1 MARTISDE
9 QIKLSVIIDGN
20 PAQKEIYD
28 LEKSSISLKQ
38 KINELTQ
45 AQKENKKELDNV
57 SNAYNKQKSKLE
69 EVDNSMKKLN
79 QQYDIESA
87 KLKQIEASLG
97 SSSREFKIQK
107 AVIDNI
113 EKSYFK
119 LGNEQSK
126 LQTELVKI
134 SPKLKESQS
143 KFNSVK
149 KEINSLSTQLEVN
162 KKKIGELT
170 GTLNISQL
178 TLGQLRN
185 KANLLRTTLNNL
197 VPGSADFIRYNS
209 ELQTVNARISELR
222 GNAQAAGFSLGR
234 LADGV
239 NRYAALG
246 ATILA
251 TATGVVLS
259 IQQMLDIS
267 GKLSDAQA
275 DVQKTTGMTKEE
287 VDDLTKSFGLLQT
300 RTQRIDLL
308 KIAEQGGRIGIAK
321 DEIQDFV
328 KVMDKASV
336 ALGDS
341 FTGGAEQVS
350 DELGKI
356 KFLFKET
363 KDVGVENAYLAIGSA
378 INVLGAEGSASE
390 ANIANFTK
398 RIGSLP
404 DVIKPTVAETM
415 ALGAA
420 FEESGLEAEV
430 SARAYSIFLKQA
442 STETKKFAQVMG
454 LSQQEVEKMINDNPL
469 EFFLKF
475 SKQLSEGAKKGTDM
489 SKVLDQ
495 LGLNADGVNKIVGAA
510 GNNVDR
516 FRQLVDMSNKSFN
529 EGTSLLEEY
538 DVKNNNLAAT
548 LDKIKKTV
556 MGFFVP
562 EDFVNG
568 LGDAA
573 NWFAKFIGA
582 TEDSDGKVTAWRNT
596 LAFTAKVIAIVT
608 AAIVTNVAW
617 QKLVAMWT
625 TRNTEATLLY
635 NIASKARAFADGVAT
650 VSTQALAIAQNLLT
664 GNLRGAALAFK
675 TMTAAMMT
683 TPWGFILGALAAI
696 GTAYIA
702 FREEAE
708 KLTAVQKVL
717 NDVHLEAEKS
727 IAGEKAEVDL
737 LVKAVRSET
746 TSKEE
751 KEKALKRLN
760 DIIPDYIGLLTA
772 ENIKTLEGKNILDK
786 YTESL
791 YKNARAKAAQ
801 AKFEELAKK
810 RLEVESQSGE
820 DFDSFLNLKD
830 NSKIITEKDLIKHI
844 EKKYGIK
851 QNDKNFKIFYEA
863 EIETTGFKAKL
874 NELKNIDAQ
883 MKALEDEV
891 LKANLK
897 DLDKTK
903 TTPET
908 TPDIDLGGGGSGG
921 KDKSPK
927 EKKYD
932 DSYLDQE
939 RRLREELIKLQQ
951 KSEEERIAIL
961 GEGYAKEMQMQIA
974 NFNSKQTALK
984 MESESIKT
992 LQEQLN
998 KDLIEAQ
1005 KNGDTKKVASIK
1017 NMQQILL
1024 DKEKELNK
1032 QMQYEEQMHYLK
1044 IGTIQEKAGQK
1055 QVEKIKSQYDQEK
1068 TARETAFLLE
1078 LESLDLSEKEKQK
1091 RKEQFAKDELAFEE
1105 KMLNDQLNKLNSMLQ
1120 NVEFD
1125 GIIFDLLSDEDK
1137 EKLKND
1143 ILLVENAIV
1152 KLKNAKNNPEG
1163 EEKELD
1169 LGVSTDTDI
1178 LGFSQEQ
1185 WDRFFQNI
1193 DNGTV
1198 GIQTMQMAISAA
1210 QQLWSQFDQ
1219 YMTASENAQLKK
1231 YERGQDARKRALKR
1245 QLDSGQINQVQY
1257 KRKVE
1262 ELDQELDRKK
1272 AEVEYKQAKR
1282 QRLMSIANVI
1292 TSTAQAIMSIW
1303 AQVPKFDFGATAGI
1317 LTGMVSAMGA
1327 LQLAT
1332 ILKTPLPAKG
1342 FEQGL
1347 YPEYV
1352 EREQDGKKF
1361 KAGFGG
1367 RTKSGMVTKPT
1378 YFLAGENY
1386 KPEMV
1391 IDNKA
1396 YRDLSPYTRNL
1407 LINELR
1413 GIKGFE
1419 NGYYNPQSMRIE
1431 VPATPTPAVS
1441 SIPNDFL
1448 VSLIAENT
1456 EVMKELRDLKENGV
1470 IAYISKDLKEMKK
1483 LQEQL
1488 DKYKNLKRNNQV

>member
-20 PAQKEIYD
+20 PAQKELHDVEKSIRD
-28 LEKSSISLKQ
+28 LNKQQSELRKEKQLLEKAGQ
-38 KINELTQ
+38 KESARYREVTQ
-45 AQKENKKELDNV
+45 AMRENTAAITANKSRMEQLQKE
-57 SNAYNKQKSKLE
+57 
-69 EVDNSMKKLN
+69 
-79 QQYDIESA
+79 
-87 KLKQIEASLG
+87 
-97 SSSREFKIQK
+97 
-107 AVIDNI
+107 
-113 EKSYFK
+113 
-119 LGNEQSK
+119 
-126 LQTELVKI
+126 
-134 SPKLKESQS
+134 
-143 KFNSVK
+143 
-149 KEINSLSTQLEVN
+149 
-162 KKKIGELT
+162 IGLT
-170 GTLNISQL
+170 GL
-178 TLGQLRN
+178 TMGQLRS
-185 KANLLRTTLNNL
+185 KATALRATLNNL
-197 VPGSADFIRYNS
+197 IPGSEDYRRFDA
-209 ELQTVNARISELR
+209 ELNRVNARISELR

-341 FTGGAEQVS
+341 FSGGAEQVS

-363 KDVGVENAYLAIGSA
+363 KDVGVENAYMAIGSA

-398 RIGSLP
+398 RLGSLP
-404 DVIKPTVAETM
+404 EVLKPSVAETM

-420 FEESGLEAEV
+420 FEESGIEAEV

-454 LSQQEVEKMINDNPL
+454 ISQQEVEKMINDDPL

-475 SKQLSEGAKKGTDM
+475 SKQLSESAKKGTDM

-495 LGLNADGVNKIVGAA
+495 LGLNADGVNKIVGSA

-516 FRQLVDMSNKSFN
+516 FRELVEMSNTAFN
-529 EGTSLLEEY
+529 EGTSLIEEY

-548 LDKIKKTV
+548 LDKIKKKV

-562 EDFVNG
+562 EDFVSA

-625 TRNTEATLLY
+625 TRNTEATILY
-635 NIASKARAFADGVAT
+635 NIASKARAFADGVAV
-650 VSTQALAIAQNLLT
+650 VSTQALALAQMLLT
-664 GNLRGAALAFK
+664 GNLKGAAQAFRV
-675 TMTAAMMT
+675 MTATMMT
-683 TPWGFILGALAAI
+683 TPWGFILGTLAAI
-696 GTAYIA
+696 GTAYVA

-801 AKFEELAKK
+801 TKFEELAKK
-810 RLEVESQSGE
+810 RLEVESKTTSDYTTTGESIGKFFGQGDGPQFTSRKDVEAYVRKTFKDIDKKTYNKLVQDYVKSSG
-820 DFDSFLNLKD
+820 LNLKE
-830 NSKIITEKDLIKHI
+830 SEL
-844 EKKYGIK
+844 
-851 QNDKNFKIFYEA
+851 ND
-863 EIETTGFKAKL
+863 
-874 NELKNIDAQ
+874 IDAQ

-903 TTPET
+903 TTTET

-939 RRLREELIKLQQ
+939 KRLREELIKLQQ
-951 KSEEERIAIL
+951 KSEDERIAIL

-974 NFNSKQTALK
+974 NFNNKQTAFK
-984 MESESIKT
+984 QESESIKS

-1005 KNGDTKKVASIK
+1005 KNGDTRKVASIK

-1125 GIIFDLLSDEDK
+1125 GIIFDLLSEEDK

-1143 ILLVENAIV
+1143 ILLVENAV
-1152 KLKNAKNNPEG
+1152 AKLKNAKNNPDG
-1163 EEKELD
+1163 EEKEMD
-1169 LGVSTDTDI
+1169 LGVSTETDI

-1185 WDRFFQNI
+1185 WDKFFQNI
-1193 DNGTV
+1193 ENGTIGV
-1198 GIQTMQMAISAA
+1198 QTMTMAVQAV
-1210 QQLWSQFDQ
+1210 QNLWGQLDQ

-1231 YERGQDARKRALKR
+1231 YEKGQNARKRALKN
-1245 QLDSGQINQVQY
+1245 QLDQGVINQVQY

-1262 ELDQELDRKK
+1262 EMDQELERKK
-1272 AEVEYKQAKR
+1272 AEIEYKQAKR
-1282 QRLMSIANVI
+1282 KKQMDIVNTVI
-1292 TSTAQAIMSIW
+1292 NTAVAIMQAYSQLGPIGGTI
-1303 AQVPKFDFGATAGI
+1303 AAVLIGT
-1317 LTGMVSAMGA
+1317 LGA
-1327 LQLAT
+1327 LQIAT
-1332 ILKTPLPAKG
+1332 IAKQPLPARG
-1342 FEQGL
+1342 YEQGL
-1347 YPEYV
+1347 YPEEV
-1352 EREQDGKKF
+1352 VREQDGRKF
-1361 KAGFGG
+1361 KAGYGG
-1367 RTKSGMVTKPT
+1367 RTRSGMVTKPT

-1431 VPATPTPAVS
+1431 VPATPTQNTQDNS
-1441 SIPNDFL
+1441 NDL
-1448 VSLIAENT
+1448 VVALLSENLSL
-1456 EVMKELRDLKENGV
+1456 MKDIKENGMV
-1470 IAYISKDLKEMKK
+1470 AFVTNKDMKSMK
-1483 LQEQL
+1483 YLQEGLQ
-1488 DKYKNLKRNNQV
+1488 KYKELQEKNRK

>member
-20 PAQKEIYD
+20 PAQKELHD
-28 LEKSSISLKQ
+28 VEKSIRDL
-38 KINELTQ
+38 
-45 AQKENKKELDNV
+45 
-57 SNAYNKQKSKLE
+57 NKQ
-69 EVDNSMKKLN
+69 
-79 QQYDIESA
+79 
-87 KLKQIEASLG
+87 
-97 SSSREFKIQK
+97 
-107 AVIDNI
+107 
-113 EKSYFK
+113 
-119 LGNEQSK
+119 
-126 LQTELVKI
+126 QTELRKE
-134 SPKLKESQS
+134 KQLLEKAGQKESARYREVTQAMRENTAAINANKS
-143 KFNSVK
+143 RMEQLQR
-149 KEINSLSTQLEVN
+149 EI
-162 KKKIGELT
+162 GLT
-170 GTLNISQL
+170 GL
-178 TLGQLRN
+178 TMAQLRS
-185 KANLLRTTLNNL
+185 KATALRATLNNL
-197 VPGSADFIRYNS
+197 IPGSEDYRRFDN
-209 ELQTVNARISELR
+209 ELNRVNARISELR

-341 FTGGAEQVS
+341 FSGGAEQVS

-363 KDVGVENAYLAIGSA
+363 KDVGVENAYMAIGSA

-398 RIGSLP
+398 RIGSLA
-404 DVIKPTVAETM
+404 DVMKPSVAETM

-420 FEESGLEAEV
+420 FEESGIEAEV

-454 LSQQEVEKMINDNPL
+454 LSQEEVEKMINDNPL

-548 LDKIKKTV
+548 LDKIKKKV

-562 EDFVNG
+562 EDFVAG
-568 LGDAA
+568 LADAA

-635 NIASKARAFADGVAT
+635 NIASKARAFADGVVV
-650 VSTQALAIAQNLLT
+650 VSTQALAMAQMLLT
-664 GNLRGAALAFK
+664 GNLKGAAQAFRV
-675 TMTAAMMT
+675 MTATMMT
-683 TPWGFILGALAAI
+683 TPWGFILGAVAAI
-696 GTAYIA
+696 GAAYVA
-702 FREEAE
+702 FSEEA
-708 KLTAVQKVL
+708 KKAATSQRIL
-717 NDVHLEAEKS
+717 NDARIEAEGTIRKEIMS
-727 IAGEKAEVDL
+727 LDALLKIARD
-737 LVKAVRSET
+737 ET
-746 TSKEE
+746 ASKEARE
-751 KEKALKRLN
+751 AAIKKINEISPEYL
-760 DIIPDYIGLLTA
+760 G
-772 ENIKTLEGKNILDK
+772 NIKLDEINTLKAKDAIDK
-786 YTESL
+786 YIKSL
-791 YKNARAKAAQ
+791 
-801 AKFEELAKK
+801 
-810 RLEVESQSGE
+810 
-820 DFDSFLNLKD
+820 
-830 NSKIITEKDLIKHI
+830 
-844 EKKYGIK
+844 EKKAML
-851 QNDKNFKIFYEA
+851 QALERRRDKLLDEMQERKS
-863 EIETTGFKAKL
+863 KS
-874 NELKNIDAQ
+874 
-883 MKALEDEV
+883 LEDEV
-891 LKANLK
+891 QWYDRIWSAMKN
-897 DLDKTK
+897 
-903 TTPET
+903 PMN
-908 TPDIDLGGGGSGG
+908 LGGSQADVLVNAAKRRGNALQELQKELDLTNKEMTELMQKNPALIEKMISSTTEEITISDSEKNKGES
-921 KDKSPK
+921 KSPK

-932 DSYLDQE
+932 DSYLDE
-939 RRLREELIKLQQ
+939 EKRRAEELIKLQEQ
-951 KSEEERIAIL
+951 NELERLNMLEDSYGKEIALEKTKHRSKIEELNRQNENYNMML
-961 GEGYAKEMQMQIA
+961 
-974 NFNSKQTALK
+974 NDLDKQYL
-984 MESESIKT
+984 
-992 LQEQLN
+992 
-998 KDLIEAQ
+998 EAQ
-1005 KNGDTKKVASIK
+1005 KNGDLKKMESIK
-1017 NMQQILL
+1017 RSQLYITDLIQENNETIQISQETHL
-1024 DKEKELNK
+1024 
-1032 QMQYEEQMHYLK
+1032 LK
-1044 IGTIQEKAGQK
+1044 IATIQEKWAK
-1055 QVEKIKSQYDQEK
+1055 DEISKAKEKYDLEK
-1068 TARETAFLLE
+1068 TQRETAFLEE
-1078 LESLDLSEKEKQK
+1078 LNSLDLSAKEKQK
-1091 RKEQFAKDELAFEE
+1091 RKEQFNKEEIAKEEEFLKSLITKLNDITKGTKIEAVDVNLLSPEQVEYFTQEAAKLGLTLQQLIDKKNELAGKGTDFSLLTGVGTDIFGFSPEQWESTFTSLDTTAE
-1105 KMLNDQLNKLNSMLQ
+1105 KLQAVETVFGGLQ
-1120 NVEFD
+1120 NAWSSFSAFLDANDKRELKNID
-1125 GIIFDLLSDEDK
+1125 KNTAAKKRKLKQDLDNGIINKVQYNKAIEKLDQDK
-1137 EKLKND
+1137 EKK
-1143 ILLVENAIV
+1143 IAEIEY
-1152 KLKNAKNNPEG
+1152 KKAKR
-1163 EEKELD
+1163 
-1169 LGVSTDTDI
+1169 
-1178 LGFSQEQ
+1178 
-1185 WDRFFQNI
+1185 DRI
-1193 DNGTV
+1193 ASLATIA
-1198 GIQTMQMAISAA
+1198 IQTAIGIS
-1210 QQLWSQFDQ
+1210 
-1219 YMTASENAQLKK
+1219 K
-1231 YERGQDARKRALKR
+1231 
-1245 QLDSGQINQVQY
+1245 
-1257 KRKVE
+1257 
-1262 ELDQELDRKK
+1262 
-1272 AEVEYKQAKR
+1272 
-1282 QRLMSIANVI
+1282 SIAA
-1292 TSTAQAIMSIW
+1292 S
-1303 AQVPKFDFGATAGI
+1303 PLTAGMPWTAI
-1317 LTGMVSAMGA
+1317 IAGIGA
-1327 LQLAT
+1327 LQAATVLA
-1332 ILKTPLPAKG
+1332 TPLPAKG

-1352 EREQDGKKF
+1352 EREQDGRKF

-1419 NGYYNPQSMRIE
+1419 NGYYNPQAMRIE
-1431 VPATPTPAVS
+1431 VPATPTQTTQDNS
-1441 SIPNDFL
+1441 NDL
-1448 VSLIAENT
+1448 VVALLSENLSL
-1456 EVMKELRDLKENGV
+1456 MRDIQENGMV
-1470 IAYISKDLKEMKK
+1470 AFVTNKDMKSMK
-1483 LQEQL
+1483 YLQEGLQ
-1488 DKYKNLKRNNQV
+1488 KYKQLQEKNRK

>member
-20 PAQKEIYD
+20 PAQKELHD
-28 LEKSSISLKQ
+28 VEKSIRDL
-38 KINELTQ
+38 
-45 AQKENKKELDNV
+45 
-57 SNAYNKQKSKLE
+57 NKQ
-69 EVDNSMKKLN
+69 
-79 QQYDIESA
+79 
-87 KLKQIEASLG
+87 
-97 SSSREFKIQK
+97 
-107 AVIDNI
+107 
-113 EKSYFK
+113 
-119 LGNEQSK
+119 
-126 LQTELVKI
+126 QTELRKE
-134 SPKLKESQS
+134 KQLLEKAGQKESARYREVTQAMRENTAAINANKS
-143 KFNSVK
+143 RMEELQR
-149 KEINSLSTQLEVN
+149 EI
-162 KKKIGELT
+162 GLT
-170 GTLNISQL
+170 GL
-178 TLGQLRN
+178 TMAQLRS
-185 KANLLRTTLNNL
+185 KATALRATLNNL
-197 VPGSADFIRYNS
+197 IPGSEDYRRFDN
-209 ELQTVNARISELR
+209 ELNRVNARISELR

-328 KVMDKASV
+328 KVMDVASV

-341 FTGGAEQVS
+341 FTGGVEQVS

-363 KDVGVENAYLAIGSA
+363 KDVGVENAFMAIGSA

-398 RIGSLP
+398 RIGALP
-404 DVIKPTVAETM
+404 DVLKPSVAETM

-420 FEESGLEAEV
+420 FEESGIEAEV

-454 LSQQEVEKMINDNPL
+454 LSQQEVEKMINDDPL

-495 LGLNADGVNKIVGAA
+495 LGLNADGVNKIVGSA

-516 FRQLVDMSNKSFN
+516 FRQLIDMSNNSFN
-529 EGTSLLEEY
+529 EGTAMMEEFN
-538 DVKNNNLAAT
+538 VKNTTLGAT
-548 LDKIKKTV
+548 IDKVKKSIL
-556 MGFFVP
+556 GFAIP
-562 EDFVNG
+562 ENFVNS
-568 LGDAA
+568 LGEAA

-582 TEDSDGKVTAWRNT
+582 AEDSDGKVTAWRNT

-635 NIASKARAFADGVAT
+635 NIASKARAFADGVAV
-650 VSTQALAIAQNLLT
+650 VSTQALAVAQNLLT

-675 TMTAAMMT
+675 TMTATMMT
-683 TPWGFILGALAAI
+683 TPWGFILGAVAAI
-696 GTAYIA
+696 GAAYVA

-708 KLTAVQKVL
+708 KVTAVQKVL

-801 AKFEELAKK
+801 SKFEELAKK
-810 RLEVESQSGE
+810 RLEVESKTTSDYTTTGESIGKFFGQGDGPQFTSRKDVEAYVRKTFKDIDKKTYNKLVQDYVKSSG
-820 DFDSFLNLKD
+820 LNLKE
-830 NSKIITEKDLIKHI
+830 SEL
-844 EKKYGIK
+844 
-851 QNDKNFKIFYEA
+851 ND
-863 EIETTGFKAKL
+863 
-874 NELKNIDAQ
+874 IDAQ

-908 TPDIDLGGGGSGG
+908 TPDIDLGGGSGD

-974 NFNSKQTALK
+974 NFNSKQTAFK
-984 MESESIKT
+984 MESESIKM

-1068 TARETAFLLE
+1068 TARETAFILE

-1105 KMLNDQLNKLNSMLQ
+1105 KMLNDQLSKLNSMLQ
-1120 NVEFD
+1120 NVEFE
-1125 GIIFDLLSDEDK
+1125 GIIFDLLSEEDK

-1143 ILLVENAIV
+1143 ILLVENAIA
-1152 KLKNAKNNPEG
+1152 KLKNAKNNPDG
-1163 EEKELD
+1163 EEKEMD
-1169 LGVSTDTDI
+1169 LGVSTETDI

-1219 YMTASENAQLKK
+1219 YMTASENASLKK
-1231 YERGQDARKRALKR
+1231 YERDQDARKRALKR

-1327 LQLAT
+1327 LQLGT

-1342 FEQGL
+1342 YEQGL
-1347 YPEYV
+1347 YPEDV
-1352 EREQDGKKF
+1352 VREQDGRKF

-1419 NGYYNPQSMRIE
+1419 NGYYNPQAMRIE
-1431 VPATPTPAVS
+1431 VPAVSNTNNSS
-1441 SIPNDFL
+1441 SITNDLL
-1448 VSLIAENT
+1448 VSIIAENT
-1456 EVMKELRDLKENGV
+1456 EVMRDLKELKETGV
-1470 IAYISKDLKEMKK
+1470 IAYISKDFREMKK

-1488 DKYKNLKRNNQV
+1488 DKYNSLKRNNKI

>member
-9 QIKLSVIIDGN
+9 QIKLSIIIEGN
-20 PAQKEIYD
+20 PAQKELHDVEKSIRD
-28 LEKSSISLKQ
+28 LNKQQIELRKEKQLLEKAGQ
-38 KINELTQ
+38 KESARYREVTQ
-45 AQKENKKELDNV
+45 AMRENTAAI
-57 SNAYNKQKSKLE
+57 NANK
-69 EVDNSMKKLN
+69 
-79 QQYDIESA
+79 
-87 KLKQIEASLG
+87 
-97 SSSREFKIQK
+97 SRM
-107 AVIDNI
+107 
-113 EKSYFK
+113 
-119 LGNEQSK
+119 EQ
-126 LQTELVKI
+126 LQR
-134 SPKLKESQS
+134 
-143 KFNSVK
+143 
-149 KEINSLSTQLEVN
+149 EI
-162 KKKIGELT
+162 GLT
-170 GTLNISQL
+170 GL
-178 TLGQLRN
+178 TMAQLRS
-185 KANLLRTTLNNL
+185 KATALRATLNNL
-197 VPGSADFIRYNS
+197 IPGSEDYRRFDN
-209 ELQTVNARISELR
+209 ELNRVNARISELR

-363 KDVGVENAYLAIGSA
+363 KDVGVENAYMAIGSA

-398 RIGSLP
+398 RIGSLA
-404 DVIKPTVAETM
+404 DVMKPSVAETM

-548 LDKIKKTV
+548 LDKIKKKV

-562 EDFVNG
+562 EDFVAG

-635 NIASKARAFADGVAT
+635 NIASKARAFADGVVV
-650 VSTQALAIAQNLLT
+650 VSTQALAMAQMLLT
-664 GNLRGAALAFK
+664 GNLKGAAQAFRV
-675 TMTAAMMT
+675 MTATMMT
-683 TPWGFILGALAAI
+683 TPWGFILGAVVAIGAAYVAFSEEAKKAATSQSILNDARIESEGTIRKEIMSLDALLKIARDETASKEAREAAI
-696 GTAYIA
+696 KKINEISPEYLG
-702 FREEAE
+702 
-708 KLTAVQKVL
+708 
-717 NDVHLEAEKS
+717 
-727 IAGEKAEVDL
+727 
-737 LVKAVRSET
+737 
-746 TSKEE
+746 
-751 KEKALKRLN
+751 
-760 DIIPDYIGLLTA
+760 
-772 ENIKTLEGKNILDK
+772 NIKLDEINTLKAKDAIDK
-786 YTESL
+786 YIKSL
-791 YKNARAKAAQ
+791 
-801 AKFEELAKK
+801 
-810 RLEVESQSGE
+810 
-820 DFDSFLNLKD
+820 
-830 NSKIITEKDLIKHI
+830 
-844 EKKYGIK
+844 EKKAML
-851 QNDKNFKIFYEA
+851 QALERRRDKLLDEMQERKS
-863 EIETTGFKAKL
+863 KS
-874 NELKNIDAQ
+874 
-883 MKALEDEV
+883 LEDEV
-891 LKANLK
+891 QWYDRIWSAMKNPMNLAGSQSDVLVVAAK
-897 DLDKTK
+897 RRGDALQELQKELNLTNK
-903 TTPET
+903 EMTELMQKNPALIEKMISSTTEEIT
-908 TPDIDLGGGGSGG
+908 ISDSEKNKG
-921 KDKSPK
+921 KSNSPK

-932 DSYLDQE
+932 DSYLGQE
-939 RRLREELIKLQQ
+939 QRLREELIKLRQ

-974 NFNSKQTALK
+974 NFNSKQTAFK

-1068 TARETAFLLE
+1068 TARETAFILE

-1105 KMLNDQLNKLNSMLQ
+1105 KMLQEQLNKLNAMLN

-1125 GIIFDLLSDEDK
+1125 GIIFDLLSEEEK

-1143 ILLVENAIV
+1143 ILLVENAIA

-1163 EEKELD
+1163 EEKEMD
-1169 LGVSTDTDI
+1169 LGVSTETDI

-1185 WDRFFQNI
+1185 WDKFFQNI
-1193 DNGTV
+1193 DNGTI
-1198 GIQTMQMAISAA
+1198 GIQTMTMAVQAA
-1210 QQLWSQFDQ
+1210 QNLWGQLDQ

-1231 YERGQDARKRALKR
+1231 YEKGQNARKRALKN
-1245 QLDSGQINQVQY
+1245 QLDQGVINQVQY

-1262 ELDQELDRKK
+1262 EMDQELERKK
-1272 AEVEYKQAKR
+1272 AEIEYKQAKR
-1282 QRLMSIANVI
+1282 KKQMDIVNTVI
-1292 TSTAQAIMSIW
+1292 NTAVAIMQAYSQLGPIGGTI
-1303 AQVPKFDFGATAGI
+1303 AAALIGT
-1317 LTGMVSAMGA
+1317 LGA
-1327 LQLAT
+1327 LQIAT
-1332 ILKTPLPAKG
+1332 IAKQPLPAKG
-1342 FEQGL
+1342 YEQGL
-1347 YPEYV
+1347 YPEDV
-1352 EREQDGKKF
+1352 VREQDGRKF

-1367 RTKSGMVTKPT
+1367 KTKSGMVTKPT

-1419 NGYYNPQSMRIE
+1419 NGYYNPQAMRIE
-1431 VPATPTPAVS
+1431 VPAVSNTNNSS
-1441 SIPNDFL
+1441 SITNEML
-1448 VSLIAENT
+1448 VSIIAENT
-1456 EVMKELRDLKENGV
+1456 EVMRELKDLKETGV
-1470 IAYISKDLKEMKK
+1470 IAYISKDFREMKK

-1488 DKYKNLKRNNQV
+1488 DKYNSLKRNNKI

>member
-20 PAQKEIYD
+20 PAQKELHDVEKSIRD
-28 LEKSSISLKQ
+28 LNKQQSELRKEKQLLEKAGQ
-38 KINELTQ
+38 KESARYREVTQ
-45 AQKENKKELDNV
+45 AMRENT
-57 SNAYNKQKSKLE
+57 AAITANK
-69 EVDNSMKKLN
+69 
-79 QQYDIESA
+79 
-87 KLKQIEASLG
+87 
-97 SSSREFKIQK
+97 SRM
-107 AVIDNI
+107 
-113 EKSYFK
+113 
-119 LGNEQSK
+119 EQ
-126 LQTELVKI
+126 LQR
-134 SPKLKESQS
+134 
-143 KFNSVK
+143 
-149 KEINSLSTQLEVN
+149 EI
-162 KKKIGELT
+162 GLT
-170 GTLNISQL
+170 GL
-178 TLGQLRN
+178 TMGQLRS
-185 KANLLRTTLNNL
+185 KATALRATLNNL
-197 VPGSADFIRYNS
+197 IPGSEDYRRFDA
-209 ELQTVNARISELR
+209 ELNRVNARISELR

-328 KVMDKASV
+328 RVMDKASV

-341 FTGGAEQVS
+341 FSGGAEQVS

-404 DVIKPTVAETM
+404 DVLKPSVAETM

-420 FEESGLEAEV
+420 FEESGIEAEV

-454 LSQQEVEKMINDNPL
+454 LSQQEVEKMINADPL

-548 LDKIKKTV
+548 LDKIKKKV

-562 EDFVNG
+562 EDFVAG

-635 NIASKARAFADGVAT
+635 NIASKARAFADGVAV
-650 VSTQALAIAQNLLT
+650 VSTQALAMAQMLLT
-664 GNLRGAALAFK
+664 GNLKGAAQAFRV
-675 TMTAAMMT
+675 MTATMMT

-760 DIIPDYIGLLTA
+760 DIIPDYIGLLTE

-820 DFDSFLNLKD
+820 DFDSFFNLKD

-891 LKANLK
+891 MKANLK

-903 TTPET
+903 TTEET
-908 TPDIDLGGGGSGG
+908 TSTIDLTGGKGG
-921 KDKSPK
+921 KDKSKK

-939 RRLREELIKLQQ
+939 KRLREELIKLQQ
-951 KSEEERIAIL
+951 KSEDERIAIL

-974 NFNSKQTALK
+974 NFNNKQTAFK
-984 MESESIKT
+984 QESESIKS

-1005 KNGDTKKVASIK
+1005 KNGDTRKVASIK

-1105 KMLNDQLNKLNSMLQ
+1105 KMLNDQLTKLNSMLQ
-1120 NVEFD
+1120 NIEFD

-1143 ILLVENAIV
+1143 ILLVENAIA

-1169 LGVSTDTDI
+1169 LGVSGDTDI

-1231 YERGQDARKRALKR
+1231 YERGQDSRKRALKR

-1282 QRLMSIANVI
+1282 QRMMAIANI
-1292 TSTAQAIMSIW
+1292 ISNTAIGIMKLWANPGFPAAIPMT
-1303 AQVPKFDFGATAGI
+1303 AMLGA
-1317 LTGMVSAMGA
+1317 LGA

-1332 ILKTPLPAKG
+1332 VLKTPLPAKG

-1347 YPEYV
+1347 YPEDV
-1352 EREQDGKKF
+1352 VREQDGRKF
-1361 KAGFGG
+1361 KAGYGG
-1367 RTKSGMVTKPT
+1367 RTRSGMVTKPT

-1431 VPATPTPAVS
+1431 VPAVSNTNNSS
-1441 SIPNDFL
+1441 SITNDLL
-1448 VSLIAENT
+1448 VSIIAENT
-1456 EVMKELRDLKENGV
+1456 EVMRELKDLKETGV
-1470 IAYISKDLKEMKK
+1470 IAYISKDFREMKK

-1488 DKYKNLKRNNQV
+1488 DKYNSLKRNNKI

>member
-20 PAQKEIYD
+20 PAQKELHDVEKSIRD
-28 LEKSSISLKQ
+28 LNKQQSELRKEKQLLEKAGQ
-38 KINELTQ
+38 KESARYREVTQ
-45 AQKENKKELDNV
+45 AMRENTAAITANKSRMEQLQKE
-57 SNAYNKQKSKLE
+57 
-69 EVDNSMKKLN
+69 
-79 QQYDIESA
+79 
-87 KLKQIEASLG
+87 
-97 SSSREFKIQK
+97 
-107 AVIDNI
+107 
-113 EKSYFK
+113 
-119 LGNEQSK
+119 
-126 LQTELVKI
+126 
-134 SPKLKESQS
+134 
-143 KFNSVK
+143 
-149 KEINSLSTQLEVN
+149 
-162 KKKIGELT
+162 IGLT
-170 GTLNISQL
+170 GL
-178 TLGQLRN
+178 TMGQLRS
-185 KANLLRTTLNNL
+185 KATALRATLNNL
-197 VPGSADFIRYNS
+197 IPGSEDYRRFDA
-209 ELQTVNARISELR
+209 ELNRVNARISELR

-341 FTGGAEQVS
+341 FSGGAEQVS

-363 KDVGVENAYLAIGSA
+363 KDVGVENAYMAIGSA

-398 RIGSLP
+398 RLGSLP
-404 DVIKPTVAETM
+404 EVLKPSVAETM

-420 FEESGLEAEV
+420 FEESGIEAEV

-454 LSQQEVEKMINDNPL
+454 ISQQEVEKMINDDPL

-475 SKQLSEGAKKGTDM
+475 SKQLSESAKKGTDM

-495 LGLNADGVNKIVGAA
+495 LGLNADGVNKIVGSA

-516 FRQLVDMSNKSFN
+516 FRELVEMSNTAFN
-529 EGTSLLEEY
+529 EGTSLIEEY

-548 LDKIKKTV
+548 LDKIKKKV

-562 EDFVNG
+562 EDFVAG

-573 NWFAKFIGA
+573 NWFSKFIGA

-635 NIASKARAFADGVAT
+635 NIASKARSFADGVAV
-650 VSTQALAIAQNLLT
+650 VSTQALALAQMLLT
-664 GNLRGAALAFK
+664 GNLKGAAQAFRV
-675 TMTAAMMT
+675 MTATMMT
-683 TPWGFILGALAAI
+683 TPWGFILGTLAAI
-696 GTAYIA
+696 GTAYVA

-708 KLTAVQKVL
+708 KLTVVQKVL

-801 AKFEELAKK
+801 TKFEELAKK
-810 RLEVESQSGE
+810 RLEVESKTTSDYTTTGESIGKFFGQGDGPQFTSRKDVEAYVRKTFGKLDKETYNSLVQEYIKSSG
-820 DFDSFLNLKD
+820 LNLKE
-830 NSKIITEKDLIKHI
+830 SEL
-844 EKKYGIK
+844 
-851 QNDKNFKIFYEA
+851 ND
-863 EIETTGFKAKL
+863 
-874 NELKNIDAQ
+874 IDAQ

-961 GEGYAKEMQMQIA
+961 GEGYAKEMQMQIV
-974 NFNSKQTALK
+974 NFNSKKTAFK
-984 MESESIKT
+984 METESIKT

-1055 QVEKIKSQYDQEK
+1055 QVEKIKLQYDQEK

-1091 RKEQFAKDELAFEE
+1091 RKEQFAKDELALEE
-1105 KMLNDQLNKLNSMLQ
+1105 KMLNNQLSKLNSMLQ

-1125 GIIFDLLSDEDK
+1125 GIIFDLLSEEDK

-1143 ILLVENAIV
+1143 VILVQNAIA
-1152 KLKNAKNNPEG
+1152 KLKAAQNG
-1163 EEKELD
+1163 ETTDDSNKELD
-1169 LGVSTDTDI
+1169 LGMAEEKDI
-1178 LGFSQEQ
+1178 LGFTPEQ
-1185 WDRFFQNI
+1185 WEKFFINI
-1193 DNGTV
+1193 EQGTI
-1198 GIQTMQMAISAA
+1198 GFQTMAFAIQAA
-1210 QQLWSQFDQ
+1210 QNLFAQFDQ
-1219 YMTASENAQLKK
+1219 YQTASENAQLKK

-1257 KRKVE
+1257 KRKIE

-1272 AEVEYKQAKR
+1272 AEIEYKQAKR
-1282 QRLMSIANVI
+1282 QRMMAIANI
-1292 TSTAQAIMSIW
+1292 IMSTAQAIIGIW
-1303 AQVPKFDFGATAGI
+1303 AQFPKADFGVTAAIMSG
-1317 LTGMVSAMGA
+1317 VVGA
-1327 LQLAT
+1327 LGLVQLAT
-1332 ILKTPLPAKG
+1332 VMKTPLPAKG

-1347 YPEYV
+1347 YPEDV
-1352 EREQDGKKF
+1352 VREQDGRKF

-1419 NGYYNPQSMRIE
+1419 NGYYNPQAMRIE
-1431 VPATPTPAVS
+1431 VPATPIQNTQDNS
-1441 SIPNDFL
+1441 NDL
-1448 VSLIAENT
+1448 VVALLSENLSL
-1456 EVMKELRDLKENGV
+1456 MKDIKENGMV
-1470 IAYISKDLKEMKK
+1470 AFVTNKDMKSMKYLQEGLQKYKELKE
-1483 LQEQL
+1483 
-1488 DKYKNLKRNNQV
+1488 KNRK

>member
-20 PAQKEIYD
+20 PAQKELHD
-28 LEKSSISLKQ
+28 VEKSIRDL
-38 KINELTQ
+38 
-45 AQKENKKELDNV
+45 
-57 SNAYNKQKSKLE
+57 NKQ
-69 EVDNSMKKLN
+69 
-79 QQYDIESA
+79 
-87 KLKQIEASLG
+87 
-97 SSSREFKIQK
+97 
-107 AVIDNI
+107 
-113 EKSYFK
+113 
-119 LGNEQSK
+119 
-126 LQTELVKI
+126 QTELRKE
-134 SPKLKESQS
+134 KQLLEKAGQKESARYREVTQAMRENTAAINANKS
-143 KFNSVK
+143 RMEQLQR
-149 KEINSLSTQLEVN
+149 EI
-162 KKKIGELT
+162 GLT
-170 GTLNISQL
+170 GL
-178 TLGQLRN
+178 TMAQLRS
-185 KANLLRTTLNNL
+185 KATALRATLNNL
-197 VPGSADFIRYNS
+197 IPGSEDYRRFDN
-209 ELQTVNARISELR
+209 ELNRVNARISELR

-363 KDVGVENAYLAIGSA
+363 KDVGVENAYMAIGSA

-398 RIGSLP
+398 RIGSLA
-404 DVIKPTVAETM
+404 DVMKPSVAETM

-420 FEESGLEAEV
+420 FEESGIEAEV

-548 LDKIKKTV
+548 LDKIKKKV

-562 EDFVNG
+562 EDFVAG

-635 NIASKARAFADGVAT
+635 NIASKARAFADGVVV
-650 VSTQALAIAQNLLT
+650 VSTQALAMAQMLLT
-664 GNLRGAALAFK
+664 GNLKGAAQAFRV
-675 TMTAAMMT
+675 MTATMMT
-683 TPWGFILGALAAI
+683 TPWGFILGTLAAI
-696 GTAYIA
+696 GTAYVA

-810 RLEVESQSGE
+810 RLEVESKTTS
-820 DFDSFLNLKD
+820 DY
-830 NSKIITEKDLIKHI
+830 T
-844 EKKYGIK
+844 
-851 QNDKNFKIFYEA
+851 
-863 EIETTGFKAKL
+863 TTGESIGKFFGQGDGPQFTSRKDVEAYVRKTFKDIDKKTYNKL
-874 NELKNIDAQ
+874 VQDYVKSSGLSLKESELNDIDAQ

-903 TTPET
+903 TTTET
-908 TPDIDLGGGGSGG
+908 TPDINLGGGGSGG

-974 NFNSKQTALK
+974 NFNSKQTAFK

-1125 GIIFDLLSDEDK
+1125 GIIFDLLSEEDK

-1143 ILLVENAIV
+1143 ILLVENAIA

-1169 LGVSTDTDI
+1169 LGVSTDIDI

-1317 LTGMVSAMGA
+1317 LTGVVSAMGA

-1342 FEQGL
+1342 YEQGL

-1419 NGYYNPQSMRIE
+1419 NGYYNPQAMRIE
-1431 VPATPTPAVS
+1431 VPATSAPTE
-1441 SIPNDFL
+1441 PNNGNDL
-1448 VSLIAENT
+1448 VVALLSENLSL
-1456 EVMKELRDLKENGV
+1456 MRDIKENGMV
-1470 IAYISKDLKEMKK
+1470 AIVTNKDMKSMK
-1483 LQEQL
+1483 YLQEGLQ
-1488 DKYKNLKRNNQV
+1488 KYKELQEKNRK

>member
-20 PAQKEIYD
+20 PAQKELHD
-28 LEKSSISLKQ
+28 VEKSIRDL
-38 KINELTQ
+38 
-45 AQKENKKELDNV
+45 
-57 SNAYNKQKSKLE
+57 NKQ
-69 EVDNSMKKLN
+69 
-79 QQYDIESA
+79 
-87 KLKQIEASLG
+87 
-97 SSSREFKIQK
+97 
-107 AVIDNI
+107 
-113 EKSYFK
+113 
-119 LGNEQSK
+119 
-126 LQTELVKI
+126 QTELRKE
-134 SPKLKESQS
+134 KQLLEKAGQKESARYREVTQAMRENTAAINANKS
-143 KFNSVK
+143 RMEQLQR
-149 KEINSLSTQLEVN
+149 EI
-162 KKKIGELT
+162 GLT
-170 GTLNISQL
+170 GL
-178 TLGQLRN
+178 TMAQLRS
-185 KANLLRTTLNNL
+185 KATALRATLNNL
-197 VPGSADFIRYNS
+197 IPGSEDYRRFDN
-209 ELQTVNARISELR
+209 ELNRVNARISELR

-287 VDDLTKSFGLLQT
+287 VDDLTKSFGLLKT

-363 KDVGVENAYLAIGSA
+363 KDVGVENAYMAIGSA

-398 RIGSLP
+398 RIGSLA
-404 DVIKPTVAETM
+404 DVMKPSVAETM

-420 FEESGLEAEV
+420 FEESGIEAEV

-548 LDKIKKTV
+548 LDKIQKKV

-562 EDFVNG
+562 EDFVSA

-625 TRNTEATLLY
+625 TRNTEATILY
-635 NIASKARAFADGVAT
+635 NIASKARAFADGVAV
-650 VSTQALAIAQNLLT
+650 VSTQALALAQMLLT
-664 GNLRGAALAFK
+664 GNLKGAAQAFRV
-675 TMTAAMMT
+675 MTATMMT
-683 TPWGFILGALAAI
+683 TPWGFILGTLAAI
-696 GTAYIA
+696 GAAYVA

-801 AKFEELAKK
+801 SKFEELAKK
-810 RLEVESQSGE
+810 RLEVESKTTSDYTTTGESIGKFFGQGDGPQFTSRKDVEAYVRKTFKDIDKKTYNKLVQDYVKSSG
-820 DFDSFLNLKD
+820 LNLKE
-830 NSKIITEKDLIKHI
+830 SEL
-844 EKKYGIK
+844 
-851 QNDKNFKIFYEA
+851 ND
-863 EIETTGFKAKL
+863 
-874 NELKNIDAQ
+874 IDAQ

-908 TPDIDLGGGGSGG
+908 TPDIDLGGGSSGG

-939 RRLREELIKLQQ
+939 QRLREELIKLQQ

-1078 LESLDLSEKEKQK
+1078 LKSLDLSEKEKQK

-1125 GIIFDLLSDEDK
+1125 GIIFDLLSE
-1137 EKLKND
+1137 
-1143 ILLVENAIV
+1143 
-1152 KLKNAKNNPEG
+1152 
-1163 EEKELD
+1163 EEKEKIKNDVILVQNAIAKLKAAQNGETDDEAKKEID
-1169 LGVSTDTDI
+1169 LGMSGQTDI

-1185 WDRFFQNI
+1185 WDSFFKNI
-1193 DNGTV
+1193 EQGTI
-1198 GIQTMQMAISAA
+1198 GFQTMAFAIQAA
-1210 QQLWSQFDQ
+1210 GQIFSQLDQF
-1219 YMTASENAQLKK
+1219 MIVFENA
-1231 YERGQDARKRALKR
+1231 
-1245 QLDSGQINQVQY
+1245 
-1257 KRKVE
+1257 
-1262 ELDQELDRKK
+1262 
-1272 AEVEYKQAKR
+1272 
-1282 QRLMSIANVI
+1282 
-1292 TSTAQAIMSIW
+1292 
-1303 AQVPKFDFGATAGI
+1303 
-1317 LTGMVSAMGA
+1317 
-1327 LQLAT
+1327 
-1332 ILKTPLPAKG
+1332 
-1342 FEQGL
+1342 
-1347 YPEYV
+1347 
-1352 EREQDGKKF
+1352 
-1361 KAGFGG
+1361 
-1367 RTKSGMVTKPT
+1367 
-1378 YFLAGENY
+1378 
-1386 KPEMV
+1386 
-1391 IDNKA
+1391 
-1396 YRDLSPYTRNL
+1396 
-1407 LINELR
+1407 
-1413 GIKGFE
+1413 
-1419 NGYYNPQSMRIE
+1419 
-1431 VPATPTPAVS
+1431 
-1441 SIPNDFL
+1441 
-1448 VSLIAENT
+1448 
-1456 EVMKELRDLKENGV
+1456 
-1470 IAYISKDLKEMKK
+1470 
-1483 LQEQL
+1483 
-1488 DKYKNLKRNNQV
+1488 

>member
-20 PAQKEIYD
+20 PAQKELHD
-28 LEKSSISLKQ
+28 VEKSIRDL
-38 KINELTQ
+38 
-45 AQKENKKELDNV
+45 
-57 SNAYNKQKSKLE
+57 NKQ
-69 EVDNSMKKLN
+69 
-79 QQYDIESA
+79 
-87 KLKQIEASLG
+87 
-97 SSSREFKIQK
+97 
-107 AVIDNI
+107 
-113 EKSYFK
+113 
-119 LGNEQSK
+119 
-126 LQTELVKI
+126 QTELRKE
-134 SPKLKESQS
+134 KQLLEKAGQKESARYREVTQAMRENTAAINANKS
-143 KFNSVK
+143 RMEQLQR
-149 KEINSLSTQLEVN
+149 EI
-162 KKKIGELT
+162 GLT
-170 GTLNISQL
+170 GL
-178 TLGQLRN
+178 TMAQLRS
-185 KANLLRTTLNNL
+185 KATALRATLNNL
-197 VPGSADFIRYNS
+197 IPGSEDYRRFDN
-209 ELQTVNARISELR
+209 ELNRVNARISELR

-363 KDVGVENAYLAIGSA
+363 KDVGVENAYMAIGSA

-398 RIGSLP
+398 RIGSLA
-404 DVIKPTVAETM
+404 DVMKPSVAETM

-548 LDKIKKTV
+548 LDKIQKKV

-635 NIASKARAFADGVAT
+635 NIASKARAFADGVVV
-650 VSTQALAIAQNLLT
+650 VSTQALAMAQMLLT
-664 GNLRGAALAFK
+664 GNLKGAAQAFRV
-675 TMTAAMMT
+675 MTATMMT
-683 TPWGFILGALAAI
+683 TPWGFVLGTLAAI
-696 GTAYIA
+696 GAAYVA

-727 IAGEKAEVDL
+727 IASEKAEVDL
-737 LVKAVRSET
+737 LVKAVKSET
-746 TSKEE
+746 TSKQN

-801 AKFEELAKK
+801 AKFDELAKK
-810 RLEVESQSGE
+810 RLEIESKTTS
-820 DFDSFLNLKD
+820 DY
-830 NSKIITEKDLIKHI
+830 T
-844 EKKYGIK
+844 
-851 QNDKNFKIFYEA
+851 
-863 EIETTGFKAKL
+863 TTGESIAKFFGQGGGPEFTSRKDVEAYVRKTFKDIDKKTYNKL
-874 NELKNIDAQ
+874 VQDYVKSSGLKLKEEELSDIDAQ

-897 DLDKTK
+897 DLNKTK
-903 TTPET
+903 TTTET

-939 RRLREELIKLQQ
+939 KRLREELIKLQQ

-1055 QVEKIKSQYDQEK
+1055 QVEKIKLQYEQEK

-1091 RKEQFAKDELAFEE
+1091 RKEQFAKDELALEE
-1105 KMLNDQLNKLNSMLQ
+1105 KMLNDQLTKLNSMLQ

-1143 ILLVENAIV
+1143 ILLVENAIA
-1152 KLKNAKNNPEG
+1152 KLKNAKNNPDG
-1163 EEKELD
+1163 EEKEMD
-1169 LGVSTDTDI
+1169 LGVSTETDI

-1342 FEQGL
+1342 YEQGL
-1347 YPEYV
+1347 YPEDV
-1352 EREQDGKKF
+1352 VREQDGRKF
-1361 KAGFGG
+1361 KAGYGG
-1367 RTKSGMVTKPT
+1367 RTRSGMVTKPT

-1441 SIPNDFL
+1441 NIPNDFL

>member
-1 MARTISDE
+1 MARTVSDE
-9 QIKLSVIIDGN
+9 QIYLDIVINGN
-20 PAQKEIYD
+20 PAQKELFETERAIKK
-28 LEKSSISLKQ
+28 LNKEQS
-38 KINELTQ
+38 ELR
-45 AQKENKKELDNV
+45 KEKKELD
-57 SNAYNKQKSKLE
+57 
-69 EVDNSMKKLN
+69 
-79 QQYDIESA
+79 
-87 KLKQIEASLG
+87 
-97 SSSREFKIQK
+97 K
-107 AVIDNI
+107 A
-113 EKSYFK
+113 
-119 LGNEQSK
+119 G
-126 LQTELVKI
+126 
-134 SPKLKESQS
+134 LKETARY
-143 KFNSVK
+143 
-149 KEINSLSTQLEVN
+149 KEITIALKENSDALKKNKERVKELQNEIGLVGLSLS
-162 KKKIGELT
+162 
-170 GTLNISQL
+170 
-178 TLGQLRN
+178 QLRA
-185 KANLLRTTLNNL
+185 KATMLRATLNNL
-197 VPGSADFIRYNS
+197 IPGSADYQRYDT
-209 ELQTVNARISELR
+209 ELRKVNARISELR

-363 KDVGVENAYLAIGSA
+363 KDVGVENAYMAIGSA

-398 RIGSLP
+398 RIGSLA
-404 DVIKPTVAETM
+404 DVMKPSVAETM

-420 FEESGLEAEV
+420 FEESGIEAEV
-430 SARAYSIFLKQA
+430 SARAYSIFLNQA

-562 EDFVNG
+562 EDFVAG
-568 LGDAA
+568 LADAA

-683 TPWGFILGALAAI
+683 TPWGFILGAVAAI
-696 GTAYIA
+696 GAAYVA
-702 FREEAE
+702 FSEEAE

-810 RLEVESQSGE
+810 RLEVESKTTS
-820 DFDSFLNLKD
+820 DY
-830 NSKIITEKDLIKHI
+830 T
-844 EKKYGIK
+844 
-851 QNDKNFKIFYEA
+851 
-863 EIETTGFKAKL
+863 TTGEAIGKFFGQGDGPQFTSRKDVEAYVRKTFKDIDKKTYNKL
-874 NELKNIDAQ
+874 VQDYVKSSGLSLKESELNDIDAQ

-897 DLDKTK
+897 DLDKTN

-908 TPDIDLGGGGSGG
+908 TPDINLGGGSGD

-1125 GIIFDLLSDEDK
+1125 GIIFDLLSEEDK

-1143 ILLVENAIV
+1143 ILLVENAIA

-1352 EREQDGKKF
+1352 EREQDGRKF

-1419 NGYYNPQSMRIE
+1419 NGYYNPQAMRIE
-1431 VPATPTPAVS
+1431 VPATSAPTE
-1441 SIPNDFL
+1441 PNNGNDL
-1448 VSLIAENT
+1448 VVALLSENLSL
-1456 EVMKELRDLKENGV
+1456 MRDIKENGMV
-1470 IAYISKDLKEMKK
+1470 AFVTNKDMKSMK
-1483 LQEQL
+1483 YLQEGLQ
-1488 DKYKNLKRNNQV
+1488 KYKELQEKNRK

>member
-9 QIKLSVIIDGN
+9 QIKLSIIIEGN
-20 PAQKEIYD
+20 PAQKELHDAEKSIRD
-28 LEKSSISLKQ
+28 LNKQQIELRKEKQLLEKAGQ
-38 KINELTQ
+38 KESARYREVTQ
-45 AQKENKKELDNV
+45 AMRENT
-57 SNAYNKQKSKLE
+57 A
-69 EVDNSMKKLN
+69 
-79 QQYDIESA
+79 A
-87 KLKQIEASLG
+87 
-97 SSSREFKIQK
+97 
-107 AVIDNI
+107 
-113 EKSYFK
+113 
-119 LGNEQSK
+119 
-126 LQTELVKI
+126 
-134 SPKLKESQS
+134 
-143 KFNSVK
+143 
-149 KEINSLSTQLEVN
+149 INVN
-162 KKKIGELT
+162 KSRMEQLQREIGLT
-170 GTLNISQL
+170 GL
-178 TLGQLRN
+178 TMAQLRS
-185 KANLLRTTLNNL
+185 KATALRATLNNL
-197 VPGSADFIRYNS
+197 IPGSEDYKRFDA
-209 ELQTVNARISELR
+209 ELNRVNARISELR

-234 LADGV
+234 LADSV

-246 ATILA
+246 TTILA

-300 RTQRIDLL
+300 RTQRMDLL

-328 KVMDKASV
+328 RVMDKASV

-398 RIGSLP
+398 RIGSLA
-404 DVIKPTVAETM
+404 DVLKPSVAETM

-420 FEESGLEAEV
+420 FEESGIEAEI

-454 LSQQEVEKMINDNPL
+454 ISQEEVEKMINDNPL

-529 EGTSLLEEY
+529 EGTSLIEEY

-548 LDKIKKTV
+548 LDKIKKKV
-556 MGFFVP
+556 MGLIVP
-562 EDFVNG
+562 EDFVNS
-568 LGDAA
+568 LGNAA
-573 NWFAKFIGA
+573 NWFSKFIGA
-582 TEDSDGKVTAWRNT
+582 TEDSDGKVTAWKNT
-596 LAFTAKVIAIVT
+596 LSFTAKVIAVVT
-608 AAIVTNVAW
+608 AAIITNVAW

-635 NIASKARAFADGVAT
+635 NIASKARAFADGVAV
-650 VSTQALAIAQNLLT
+650 VSTQALALAQMLLT
-664 GNLRGAALAFK
+664 GNLKGAAQAFRV
-675 TMTAAMMT
+675 MTATMMT
-683 TPWGFILGALAAI
+683 TPWGFILGTLAAI
-696 GTAYIA
+696 GTAYVA
-702 FREEAE
+702 FRQEAE

-737 LVKAVRSET
+737 LVKAVKSET

-760 DIIPDYIGLLTA
+760 EIIPDYIGLLTA

-810 RLEVESQSGE
+810 RLEVESKTTSDYTTTGESIAKFFGQGEGPEFKNKKDVEDYVKKTFGKIDKEAYNSLVKQYIKSSG
-820 DFDSFLNLKD
+820 LNLKE
-830 NSKIITEKDLIKHI
+830 SEL
-844 EKKYGIK
+844 
-851 QNDKNFKIFYEA
+851 ND
-863 EIETTGFKAKL
+863 
-874 NELKNIDAQ
+874 IDAQ

-891 LKANLK
+891 LNANINK
-897 DLDKTK
+897 SNKNTI
-903 TTPET
+903 
-908 TPDIDLGGGGSGG
+908 TPDSTSEIDLSGG
-921 KDKSPK
+921 KGGKEKSSK

-939 RRLREELIKLQQ
+939 KRLREELIKLQQ
-951 KSEEERIAIL
+951 KSEDERIAIL
-961 GEGYAKEMQMQIA
+961 GEGYAKEMQIQIA
-974 NFNSKQTALK
+974 NFNNKQNAFK
-984 MESESIKT
+984 QESESIKS

-1017 NMQQILL
+1017 NMQQILF

-1078 LESLDLSEKEKQK
+1078 LESLELSEKEKQK

-1125 GIIFDLLSDEDK
+1125 GIIFDLLSEEEK

-1143 ILLVENAIV
+1143 ILLVENAIA
-1152 KLKNAKNNPEG
+1152 KLRNAKNNPEG
-1163 EEKELD
+1163 DQKELD
-1169 LGVSTDTDI
+1169 LGVSSNTDI

-1185 WDRFFQNI
+1185 WDNFFQNI

-1219 YMTASENAQLKK
+1219 YLTASENAQLKK
-1231 YERGQDARKRALKR
+1231 YEKGQDARKRALKR
-1245 QLDSGQINQVQY
+1245 QLDNGQINQVQY

-1327 LQLAT
+1327 LQLGT

-1342 FEQGL
+1342 YEQGL
-1347 YPEYV
+1347 YPEDV
-1352 EREQDGKKF
+1352 VREQDGRKF

-1419 NGYYNPQSMRIE
+1419 NGYYNPQAMRIE
-1431 VPATPTPAVS
+1431 VPATTTQNTQDNS
-1441 SIPNDFL
+1441 NDL
-1448 VSLIAENT
+1448 VVALLSENLSL
-1456 EVMKELRDLKENGV
+1456 MKDIKENGMV
-1470 IAYISKDLKEMKK
+1470 AFVTNKDMKSMK
-1483 LQEQL
+1483 YLQEGLQ
-1488 DKYKNLKRNNQV
+1488 KYKELQEKNRK

>member
-20 PAQKEIYD
+20 PAQKELHD
-28 LEKSSISLKQ
+28 VEKSIRDL
-38 KINELTQ
+38 
-45 AQKENKKELDNV
+45 
-57 SNAYNKQKSKLE
+57 NKQ
-69 EVDNSMKKLN
+69 
-79 QQYDIESA
+79 
-87 KLKQIEASLG
+87 
-97 SSSREFKIQK
+97 
-107 AVIDNI
+107 
-113 EKSYFK
+113 
-119 LGNEQSK
+119 
-126 LQTELVKI
+126 QTELRKE
-134 SPKLKESQS
+134 KQLLEKAGQKESARYREVTQAMRENTAAINANKS
-143 KFNSVK
+143 RMEQLQR
-149 KEINSLSTQLEVN
+149 EI
-162 KKKIGELT
+162 GLT
-170 GTLNISQL
+170 GL
-178 TLGQLRN
+178 TMAQLRS
-185 KANLLRTTLNNL
+185 KATALRATLNNL
-197 VPGSADFIRYNS
+197 IPGSEDYRRFDN
-209 ELQTVNARISELR
+209 ELNRVNARISELR

-328 KVMDKASV
+328 KVMDVASV

-341 FTGGAEQVS
+341 FTGGVEQVS

-363 KDVGVENAYLAIGSA
+363 KDVGVENAFMAIGSA

-398 RIGSLP
+398 RIGALP
-404 DVIKPTVAETM
+404 DVLKPSVAETM

-420 FEESGLEAEV
+420 FEESGIEAEV

-454 LSQQEVEKMINDNPL
+454 LSQQEVEKMINDDPL

-495 LGLNADGVNKIVGAA
+495 LGLNADGVNKIVGSA

-516 FRQLVDMSNKSFN
+516 FRQLIDMSNNSFN
-529 EGTSLLEEY
+529 EGTAMMEEFN
-538 DVKNNNLAAT
+538 VKNTTLGAT
-548 LDKIKKTV
+548 IDKVKKSIL
-556 MGFFVP
+556 GFAIP
-562 EDFVNG
+562 ENFVNS
-568 LGDAA
+568 LGEAA

-582 TEDSDGKVTAWRNT
+582 AEDSDGKVTAWRNT

-635 NIASKARAFADGVAT
+635 NIASKARAFADGVVV
-650 VSTQALAIAQNLLT
+650 VSTQALAMAQMLLT
-664 GNLRGAALAFK
+664 GNLKGAAQAFRV
-675 TMTAAMMT
+675 MTATMMT

-696 GTAYIA
+696 GAAYVA

-708 KLTAVQKVL
+708 KITAVQKVL

-801 AKFEELAKK
+801 VKFEELAKK
-810 RLEVESQSGE
+810 RLEVESKTTS
-820 DFDSFLNLKD
+820 DY
-830 NSKIITEKDLIKHI
+830 T
-844 EKKYGIK
+844 
-851 QNDKNFKIFYEA
+851 
-863 EIETTGFKAKL
+863 TTGESIAKFFGQGDGPQFTSRKDVEAYVRKTFKDIDKKTYNKL
-874 NELKNIDAQ
+874 VQDYVKSSGLSLKESELNDIDAQ

-939 RRLREELIKLQQ
+939 QRLREELIKLQQ

-974 NFNSKQTALK
+974 NFNSKQTAFK

-1078 LESLDLSEKEKQK
+1078 LESLDLSEKEKQR

-1125 GIIFDLLSDEDK
+1125 GIIFDLLSEEDK

-1143 ILLVENAIV
+1143 ILLVENAIA

-1352 EREQDGKKF
+1352 EREQDGRKF

-1419 NGYYNPQSMRIE
+1419 NGYYNPQAMRIE
-1431 VPATPTPAVS
+1431 VPATSAPTE
-1441 SIPNDFL
+1441 PNNGNDL
-1448 VSLIAENT
+1448 VVALLSENLSL
-1456 EVMKELRDLKENGV
+1456 MRDIKENGMV
-1470 IAYISKDLKEMKK
+1470 AIVTNKDMKSMK
-1483 LQEQL
+1483 YLQEGLQ
-1488 DKYKNLKRNNQV
+1488 KYKELQEKNRK

>member
-20 PAQKEIYD
+20 PAQKELHD
-28 LEKSSISLKQ
+28 VEKSIRDL
-38 KINELTQ
+38 
-45 AQKENKKELDNV
+45 
-57 SNAYNKQKSKLE
+57 NKQ
-69 EVDNSMKKLN
+69 
-79 QQYDIESA
+79 
-87 KLKQIEASLG
+87 
-97 SSSREFKIQK
+97 
-107 AVIDNI
+107 
-113 EKSYFK
+113 
-119 LGNEQSK
+119 
-126 LQTELVKI
+126 QTELRKE
-134 SPKLKESQS
+134 KQLLEKAGQKESARYREVTQAMRENTAAINANKS
-143 KFNSVK
+143 RMEQLQR
-149 KEINSLSTQLEVN
+149 EI
-162 KKKIGELT
+162 GLT
-170 GTLNISQL
+170 GL
-178 TLGQLRN
+178 TMAQLRS
-185 KANLLRTTLNNL
+185 KATALRATLNNL
-197 VPGSADFIRYNS
+197 IPGSEDYRRFDN
-209 ELQTVNARISELR
+209 ELNRVNARISELR

-363 KDVGVENAYLAIGSA
+363 KDVGVENAYMAIGSA

-398 RIGSLP
+398 RIGSLA
-404 DVIKPTVAETM
+404 DVMKPSVAETM

-420 FEESGLEAEV
+420 FEESGIEAEV

-548 LDKIKKTV
+548 LDKIKKKV

-562 EDFVNG
+562 EDFVAG

-635 NIASKARAFADGVAT
+635 NIASKARAFADGVAV
-650 VSTQALAIAQNLLT
+650 VSTQALAMAQMLLT
-664 GNLRGAALAFK
+664 GNLKGAAQAFRV
-675 TMTAAMMT
+675 MTATMMT
-683 TPWGFILGALAAI
+683 TPWGFILGTLAAI
-696 GTAYIA
+696 GTAYLA

-810 RLEVESQSGE
+810 RLEVESKTTS
-820 DFDSFLNLKD
+820 DY
-830 NSKIITEKDLIKHI
+830 T
-844 EKKYGIK
+844 
-851 QNDKNFKIFYEA
+851 
-863 EIETTGFKAKL
+863 TTGESIGKFFGQGDGPQFTSRKDVEAYVRKTFKDIDKKTYNKL
-874 NELKNIDAQ
+874 VQDYVKSSGLSLKESELNDIDAQ

-908 TPDIDLGGGGSGG
+908 TPDIDLGGGSGD

-1078 LESLDLSEKEKQK
+1078 LESLDLSEKEKQR

-1125 GIIFDLLSDEDK
+1125 GIIFDLLSEEDK

-1143 ILLVENAIV
+1143 ILLVENAIA

-1352 EREQDGKKF
+1352 EREQDGRKF

-1431 VPATPTPAVS
+1431 VPATSAPTE
-1441 SIPNDFL
+1441 PNNGNDL
-1448 VSLIAENT
+1448 VVALLSENLSL
-1456 EVMKELRDLKENGV
+1456 MRDIKENGMV
-1470 IAYISKDLKEMKK
+1470 AIVTNKDMKSMK
-1483 LQEQL
+1483 YLQEGLQ
-1488 DKYKNLKRNNQV
+1488 KYKELQEKNRK